1 MLDKNTVK
9 ERKRMELV
17 IKRFGEL
24 SAQELY
30 AILQARVDV
39 FVVEQKCPYPEIDGR
54 DDRAYH
60 VYLKD
65 EEGIQAYLRVL
76 EKGAAGP
83 EVAIG
88 RVLAKKRR
96 QGLATQVLAAG
107 IQVAKERLQAEKVVL
122 EAQTY
127 ARGLYEK
134 AGFVQTS
141 AECLEDG
148 IPHIQRTL
156 ELG

>member
-76 EKGAAGP
+76 EKGA
-83 EVAIG
+83 IG

-141 AECLEDG
+141 AEFLEDG
-148 IPHIQRTL
+148 IPHIQMTL

>member
-1 MLDKNTVK
+1 
-9 ERKRMELV
+9 MELV

-88 RVLAKKRR
+88 RVLAKKGGRAWPPRCWPQASRWRKKDCRR
-96 QGLATQVLAAG
+96 KKWCWKPRPMPGGCMRKPASCRPRPNFWKTASP
-107 IQVAKERLQAEKVVL
+107 
-122 EAQTY
+122 
-127 ARGLYEK
+127 
-134 AGFVQTS
+134 TS
-141 AECLEDG
+141 K
-148 IPHIQRTL
+148 
-156 ELG
+156 

>member
-1 MLDKNTVK
+1 
-9 ERKRMELV
+9 MELV

-76 EKGAAGP
+76 ERAAGP

-88 RVLAKKRR
+88 RVLAEKRR

-107 IQVAKERLQAEKVVL
+107 IQVAKERLQAEMVAL

-141 AECLEDG
+141 AEFLEDG
-148 IPHIQRTL
+148 IPHIQMTL

>member
-1 MLDKNTVK
+1 
-9 ERKRMELV
+9 MELV

-88 RVLAKKRR
+88 RVLAKTALTAPVW
-96 QGLATQVLAAG
+96 QAAKPPPT
-107 IQVAKERLQAEKVVL
+107 AAPQAR
-122 EAQTY
+122 
-127 ARGLYEK
+127 ARCALP
-134 AGFVQTS
+134 
-141 AECLEDG
+141 
-148 IPHIQRTL
+148 I
-156 ELG
+156 

>member
-1 MLDKNTVK
+1 
-9 ERKRMELV
+9 MELV

-76 EKGAAGP
+76 EKGA
-83 EVAIG
+83 IG

-141 AECLEDG
+141 AEFLEDG
-148 IPHIQRTL
+148 IPHIQMTL